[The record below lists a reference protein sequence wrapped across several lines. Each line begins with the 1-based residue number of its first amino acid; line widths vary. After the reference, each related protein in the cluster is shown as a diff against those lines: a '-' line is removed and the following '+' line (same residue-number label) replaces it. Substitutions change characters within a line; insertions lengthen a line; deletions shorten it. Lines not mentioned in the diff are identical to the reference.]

1 MLTDD
6 EARKLQRTL
15 TDHDLRA
22 LQRRMSHALNAATGV
37 SAKCAAGLIAA
48 GLIVVTALALFGSRL
63 DLQRTVSGG
72 DVTAAEQNVVADSQ
86 TTSIPALEEVRGEV
100 STRTG
105 SSAQKQGMQRD
116 STAAFT
122 GGRTAEVDEP
132 TWHVRES
139 D

>member
-1 MLTDD
+1 MLTNDQI
-6 EARKLQRTL
+6 QRL
-15 TDHDLRA
+15 K
-22 LQRRMSHALNAATGV
+22 RRMHGELNAGPGTV
-37 SAKCAAGLIAA
+37 AKCAA

-72 DVTAAEQNVVADSQ
+72 DVTAAEQNGVADSQ

>member
-72 DVTAAEQNVVADSQ
+72 DVTAAEQNGVADSQ